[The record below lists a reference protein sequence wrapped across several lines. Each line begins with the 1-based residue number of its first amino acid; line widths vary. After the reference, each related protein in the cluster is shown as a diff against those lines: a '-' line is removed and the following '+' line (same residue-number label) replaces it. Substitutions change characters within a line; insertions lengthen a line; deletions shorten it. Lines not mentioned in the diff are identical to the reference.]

1 MKVINWKESR
11 NMHGVVCRVELH
23 DHSFTSKDGKEI
35 AYYTVTIDSW
45 TEDKDGDTLKVR
57 YNLEKEFD
65 SFKDARNAF
74 ESERI

>member
-1 MKVINWKESR
+1 MERKSQYAC
-11 NMHGVVCRVELH
+11 VVCRVELH

-45 TEDKDGDTLKVR
+45 TEDKDGDTLKVK